1 MNGVQNE
8 TLSIYKVDFFDYG
21 PEIML
26 SVMIQENFSWLVS
39 YQKQHVNRE
48 SCSILKNMPSE
59 MNSGMLSKIK

>member
-26 SVMIQENFSWLVS
+26 SVMIQRIFPGWYHIKSSMSIEN
-39 YQKQHVNRE
+39 HVVF
-48 SCSILKNMPSE
+48 
-59 MNSGMLSKIK
+59 